1 MQQQKITG
9 RDNGQGQARVET
21 RLSAVAGARDHAH
34 ALATVNL
41 EPVSDLVAAQLACR
55 AANCAASDLESRFPT
70 KLHQP
75 LWMLPLRQP
84 GGHFCMESCRPRFP
98 RAGNIVVQSCPH
110 LGHHSLASDPLPRL
124 FWHSCRIP
132 RGLGDVVGQVP
143 LTVAIDCVV

>member
-55 AANCAASDLESRFPT
+55 AANCAASDLEPRFPT

-75 LWMLPLRQP
+75 LWMLPCASLVDT
-84 GGHFCMESCRPRFP
+84 F
-98 RAGNIVVQSCPH
+98 AW
-110 LGHHSLASDPLPRL
+110 SLADP
-124 FWHSCRIP
+124 
-132 RGLGDVVGQVP
+132 VP
-143 LTVAIDCVV
+143 SGR